1 MADRESNPTATLRK
15 PAPRR
20 DGQGRLTLSA
30 RALKV
35 TLVLD
40 PAQLAAV
47 RVPDGVSAATL
58 ISPISAHPDQIA
70 AREKTEV
77 TELEISGGSSTVID
91 QAPDLPQRGPTCQ
104 SHAIVT
110 RLTANRSRGENR

>member
-20 DGQGRLTLSA
+20 DGQGRLTLTA
-30 RALKV
+30 RAIKV

-47 RVPDGVSAATL
+47 RVPDGVSAATS
-58 ISPISAHPDQIA
+58 ISPISAHAGPNCS
-70 AREKTEV
+70 ARE
-77 TELEISGGSSTVID
+77 
-91 QAPDLPQRGPTCQ
+91 
-104 SHAIVT
+104 
-110 RLTANRSRGENR
+110 NRSHGAGNLGRFVNSYRSSA